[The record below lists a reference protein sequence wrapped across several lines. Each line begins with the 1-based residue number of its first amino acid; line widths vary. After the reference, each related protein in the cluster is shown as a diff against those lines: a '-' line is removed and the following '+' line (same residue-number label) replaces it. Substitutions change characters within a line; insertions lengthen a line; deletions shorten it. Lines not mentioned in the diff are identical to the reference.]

1 MIPTLEQISIDPD
14 ILRIFLISQGLSGEL
29 KDQVIL
35 DLNVNDEKSF
45 IWSKKTRLSL
55 NRIGGGNYSY
65 KFNNENLF
73 YSIALPNFTKSQ
85 IGQLNSVLTFIDTLF
100 NNGTPI
106 QKNGSF
112 FVSVMSPVVTVK
124 TDLFTLFRRNQN
136 YFSFSNKHLSINLKD
151 LEFETIYSAILN
163 NLNILIENYLKRKL
177 HIIDTSVFK
186 LIIDESIP
194 VFINRLFKES
204 TVQPVSSLTF
214 LECFDPVT
222 FNIIK
227 GDYENFN
234 EFQEN
239 DDSYVLNVNNDFYYS
254 ISIYIKNIKILKNLL
269 IKSMSL
275 EDINALI
282 QSISMTVF
290 YHNIM
295 EPHDQI
301 SYFKFTRSNIFG
313 MSKSDIS
320 DVNYIYEIVV
330 GDYSFNLGKNI
341 FMEPINSNDSRFEKI
356 IGLTTHELYE
366 NQFKFINESICKLL
380 SRDPENVCVRDLKV
394 IEMMLL

>member
-14 ILRIFLISQGLSGEL
+14 ILRVFLMNQGLSGEL
-29 KDQVIL
+29 KDQVL
-35 DLNVNDEKSF
+35 FDLKVDDEQSF
-45 IWSKKTRLSL
+45 IWSKKKRLSL
-55 NRIGGGNYSY
+55 NRIGGNYSY
-65 KFNNENLF
+65 KFNNKNLF
-73 YSIALPNFTKSQ
+73 YSVAFPNLTKSQ
-85 IGQLNSVLTFIDTLF
+85 ISQLNSVLTFIDTLF
-100 NNGTPI
+100 KNGTPI
-106 QKNGSF
+106 KQTNSF

-163 NLNILIENYLKRKL
+163 NLHIKLENYLNRKI

-186 LIIDESIP
+186 SIIDESIP

-227 GDYENFN
+227 GDYEKFN
-234 EFQEN
+234 EFNEN
-239 DDSYVLNVNNDFYYS
+239 DDNYVLNVNNDFYYS
-254 ISIYIKNIKILKNLL
+254 INIDIKNIKILKNLL
-269 IKSMSL
+269 VKSMTL

-282 QSISMTVF
+282 HSISMTIF

-295 EPHDQI
+295 ERDDKI

-313 MSKSDIS
+313 MSKSVIS
-320 DVNYIYEIVV
+320 EVNYIYEIVV
-330 GDYSFNLGKNI
+330 GDYSFNLGKDV
-341 FMEPINSNDSRFEKI
+341 FMEPINFNESRLKKI
-356 IGLTTHELYE
+356 KALTTHELYE
-366 NQFKFINESICKLL
+366 NQFEFITDSICKLL
-380 SRDPENVCVRDLKV
+380 SREPKNICVRDLKV

>member
-14 ILRIFLISQGLSGEL
+14 ILRVFLISQGLSGEL
-29 KDQVIL
+29 KDQVIF
-35 DLNVNDEKSF
+35 DLKVNDEKSF

-239 DDSYVLNVNNDFYYS
+239 DDSYVLNVNN
-254 ISIYIKNIKILKNLL
+254 
-269 IKSMSL
+269 KS
-275 EDINALI
+275 
-282 QSISMTVF
+282 
-290 YHNIM
+290 
-295 EPHDQI
+295 
-301 SYFKFTRSNIFG
+301 FTLF
-313 MSKSDIS
+313 
-320 DVNYIYEIVV
+320 
-330 GDYSFNLGKNI
+330 SF
-341 FMEPINSNDSRFEKI
+341 
-356 IGLTTHELYE
+356 
-366 NQFKFINESICKLL
+366 
-380 SRDPENVCVRDLKV
+380 
-394 IEMMLL
+394 